1 MMSAKYLDV
10 ATASLNSRSGDIAY
24 NQSLISEAA
33 TKAQVQGAE
42 LLLLPELCLTGYG
55 VGDAFFYPDFLA
67 EAEAALLALKDSLPK
82 SLVTVFGMPI
92 RVEGKLYNGAAV
104 IANGEILGIKLKHA
118 MADYGVHY
126 ESRWFSPW
134 PYDNQSEITLVD
146 KQIPVGDCRFTI
158 DGVNI
163 GIEICEDAW
172 VEERPILQEKSL
184 HLILNP
190 SASHYALG
198 KQSRRLALVT
208 DSANAIH
215 GAYVYC
221 NLQGSD
227 SGRIIYDGASF
238 IVNDDSQIEG
248 QCFQHG
254 GFHLTQQSVLI
265 ADKKPLTKAIKVEGV
280 FAFAS
285 QSSPVQA
292 HSPLTDEEELLSA
305 IALGLW
311 DWQIKTRT
319 RGFVIS
325 LSGGAD
331 SSLCAIAV
339 FLAHA
344 NALKSLGTEGYQQVL
359 NDLGLGITI
368 DESLSPEQIIKT
380 QVMPVCLTTAYQGT
394 KHSSAQTRQL
404 SSQLANELG
413 ATHGEWDIDDLVE
426 GFQTRAEQFL
436 SRQLSFASDDI
447 ALQNIQARTRSPGI
461 WLLANVEN
469 KLLLATSNLSEAA
482 VGYCTMDGDTSGVL
496 SPIGG
501 LEKTKVLRL
510 LSAVAEGKLS
520 LPVPELSSVQ
530 AIASQTP
537 SAELRPEAQA
547 DETDLMPYPVLDTIR
562 EASQRHFYSEVQL
575 MALLSERFSE
585 QYNKNELS
593 TWLQRYQQL
602 NRRSQWKRE
611 RLAPSFHLL
620 SDSCCPKSYR
630 RWAII

>member
-1 MMSAKYLDV
+1 MMSVKYLAV

-24 NQSLISEAA
+24 NQSLIEGAA
-33 TKAQVQGAE
+33 SKAQANGAQ
-42 LLLLPELCLTGYG
+42 LLLLPELSLTGYG
-55 VGDAFFYPDFLA
+55 IGDYFFYPDFLTDV
-67 EAEAALLALKDSLPK
+67 ETALIALKDSLPK
-82 SLVTVFGMPI
+82 SIVTVFGLPL
-92 RVEGKLYNGAAV
+92 RVDGQLYNGAAV

-126 ESRWFSPW
+126 ESRWFTPW
-134 PYDNQSEITLVD
+134 PYGKQHEITLGGD
-146 KQIPVGDCRFTI
+146 TILVGGSCFTV

-190 SASHYALG
+190 SASHYALS
-198 KQSRRLALVT
+198 KQSRRRALVT
-208 DSANAIH
+208 DSANAI
-215 GAYVYC
+215 GGSYVYC

-238 IVNDDSQIEG
+238 IVSDDLQTEG
-248 QCFQHG
+248 QRFHHG
-254 GFHLTQQSVLI
+254 GYHLMQQSVVI
-265 ADKKPLTKAIKVEGV
+265 CDKKPLPQAINKQGV
-280 FAFAS
+280 FTFANE
-285 QSSPVQA
+285 SPAAQTN
-292 HSPLTDEEELLSA
+292 HMLNDEEELFSA

-319 RGFVIS
+319 QGFVIS

-344 NALKSLGTEGYQQVL
+344 NALQSLGLTAYQQVL
-359 NDLGLGITI
+359 ADLGLSINL
-368 DESLSPEQIIKT
+368 DANLSPHEIIKT
-380 QVMPVCLTTAYQGT
+380 QVMPLSLTTVYQGT
-394 KHSSAQTRQL
+394 KHSSTQTRDL
-404 SSQLANELG
+404 ASQLAGELG
-413 ATHGEWDIDDLVE
+413 ANHGEWDIDDLVS
-426 GFQTRAEQFL
+426 GFQTRAEKFL
-436 SRQLSFASDDI
+436 SRQLTFATDDI
-447 ALQNIQARTRSPGI
+447 ALQNIQARTRSPGV

-510 LSAVAEGKLS
+510 LSAVAEGKVS
-520 LPVPELSSVQ
+520 LPLPVLSSVQ
-530 AIASQTP
+530 AIAAQTP
-537 SAELRPEAQA
+537 SAELRPEAQS
-547 DETDLMPYPVLDTIR
+547 DETDLMPYPVLDAIR
-562 EASQRHFYSEVQL
+562 DCLQAHFYSEAQVIET
-575 MALLSERFSE
+575 LSQHFAGL
-585 QYNKNELS
+585 YNKYELR

-611 RLAPSFHLL
+611 RLAPSFHLQT
-620 SDSCCPKSYR
+620 DSCCPKSYR
-630 RWAII
+630 RWPII